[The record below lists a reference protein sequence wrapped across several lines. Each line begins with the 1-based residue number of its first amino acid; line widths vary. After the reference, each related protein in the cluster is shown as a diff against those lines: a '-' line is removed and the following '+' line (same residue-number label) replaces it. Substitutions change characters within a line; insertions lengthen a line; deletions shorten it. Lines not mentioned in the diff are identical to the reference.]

1 MRYELMDYRFRFLIP
16 IMLENITTVATTLIY
31 SVITG
36 TVSKSSLAAV
46 GVGNQAISLVLAF
59 FAIVTSGCAVITATD
74 IGRKD
79 IYGASRTV
87 EHTLSVSLISSV
99 AVSVFLLLISG
110 FTMKLLMPGAEEQ
123 FLAEGTLY
131 YRTIL
136 FSVPPMVMYNA
147 MNAVLR
153 AKGDS
158 RDALIAT
165 IVSNVVQLL
174 LIYVFVSQR
183 GMGVKGVA
191 LAFVCCRCCAAF
203 TALIAVL
210 QSREGFCV
218 QLYRIFLFDKKVIH
232 RVLRVGIPVSL
243 SSIAVHAGYTVINSL
258 LVSLGTLEAGAANV
272 LNAIQQ
278 FTCICQVITTYSI
291 TTIVGQECGSGNNEG
306 ARKSTLTILKI
317 SVIITVMLCL
327 PVVCFPRWSAGLF
340 STNEDIIAMTSAFLW
355 IVIPYSTLGQAIN
368 VLEPAVQASGD
379 TRFAMMVAITGVWGI
394 RVPLSLLFCMVFGWG
409 IKGVYAAN
417 IISFVMRATV
427 LYVKTVG
434 TQFANKR
441 I

>member
-1 MRYELMDYRFRFLIP
+1 
-16 IMLENITTVATTLIY
+16 MLENITTVVTTLIY
-31 SVITG
+31 SAITG
-36 TVSKSSLAAV
+36 VVSKSSLASV

-74 IGRKD
+74 VGRND

-99 AVSVFLLLISG
+99 AVSVFLILVSD

-131 YRTIL
+131 YKTIL

-147 MNAVLR
+147 MNSVLR

-174 LIYVFVSQR
+174 LVYVFVSKKNL
-183 GMGVKGVA
+183 GVKGVA
-191 LAFVCCRCCAAF
+191 LAFVCCRCCAACI
-203 TALIAVL
+203 ALIAVL

-218 QLYRIFLFDKKVIH
+218 KLDRIFLLDKQVLH
-232 RVLRVGIPVSL
+232 RLLRVGIPVSL
-243 SSIAVHAGYTVINSL
+243 SSIAVHAGYTAINSL
-258 LVSLGTLEAGAANV
+258 LVNLGTLEAGIANV
-272 LNAIQQ
+272 LSAIQQ

-291 TTIVGQECGSGNNEG
+291 TTIVGQECGAGNKGE
-306 ARKSTLTILKI
+306 AQKSTLSVLKI
-317 SVIITVMLCL
+317 SVIITAMLCI
-327 PVVCFPRWSAGLF
+327 PVVFLPGRCVELF
-340 STNEDIIAMTSAFLW
+340 SNNEEIVAKASAFLW
-355 IVIPYSTLGQAIN
+355 VVVPYSILGQIIN

-379 TRFAMMVAITGVWGI
+379 TRYAMMVAIVGVWCI
-394 RVPLSLLFCMVFGWG
+394 RLPLSLLFCMTFGWG
-409 IKGVYAAN
+409 VKGVYAAN
-417 IISFVMRATV
+417 IISFAVRASV
-427 LYVKTVG
+427 LFAKTVG
-434 TQFANKR
+434 PHFAQKV